1 VTRLTDIPVRIEP
14 LARLENPAMTA
25 GLGGG
30 VVAIL
35 SELVTLLE
43 LLAGDGSAA
52 SIDLRSLPMSPA
64 DRAQLQQV
72 LGEGE
77 VQATLTAQGVSRI
90 RETRVCGVWWVEHF
104 GQDRELVAESIEVT
118 LIPDILKAA
127 VDEIGPA
134 AGDLRLRIEA
144 LTTEG
149 RTGTHVIQ

>member
-1 VTRLTDIPVRIEP
+1 MTDIPVRIEP
-14 LARLENPAMTA
+14 PARLEVPPVIA

-35 SELVTLLE
+35 SELVSLLE
-43 LLAGDGSAA
+43 VLAADASSA
-52 SIDLRSLPMSPA
+52 SIDLQSLPMSSK

-77 VQATLTAQGVSRI
+77 VQATLTAQGISRI
-90 RETRVCGVWWVEHF
+90 RETRVSGVWWVEHF

-127 VDEIGPA
+127 TDEIAPA
-134 AGDLRLRIEA
+134 ARDLRARIET
-144 LTTEG
+144 LTTGERLG
-149 RTGTHVIQ
+149 SHVTQ